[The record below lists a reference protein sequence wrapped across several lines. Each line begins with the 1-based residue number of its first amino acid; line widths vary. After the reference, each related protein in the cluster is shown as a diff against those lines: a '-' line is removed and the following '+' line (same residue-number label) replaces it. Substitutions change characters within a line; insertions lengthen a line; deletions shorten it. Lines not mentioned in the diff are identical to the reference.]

1 MDQRTLCLQYYMH
14 YYHNYTWRRKLLA
27 AIIVCLGMYWYK
39 INVRKRKRKS
49 ITYAPMFERDVE
61 RMSRLNRMYY
71 GTEANCISELRM
83 RKFVFHK
90 LCANLR
96 HRGLLVDTFHVTL
109 EEQVAMF
116 IHVVGHNW
124 KNRSIG
130 FEFYQSGETV
140 SRYFNAVLDA
150 LCLLARDV
158 ICIRTIETHSK
169 ITSSSRF
176 HPYFEGCIGAL
187 DGTHI
192 PACVPIHMQDRFRGR
207 KSFPTQNVLAAVD
220 FDLRFTYVL
229 AGWEGSAHDSY
240 VLQDALSRPN
250 GLKIPEDG
258 ILTHGFKL
266 KLSLVLS

>member
-14 YYHNYTWRRKLLA
+14 YYHYYMWRRILLA

-71 GTEANCISELRM
+71 GTEANCISEPRM

-96 HRGLLVDTFHVTL
+96 RRGLLVDTFHVTVDSSML
-109 EEQVAMF
+109 WVITE
-116 IHVVGHNW
+116 

-130 FEFYQSGETV
+130 FEFYRSGETV

-158 ICIRTIETHSK
+158 ICIRTIKTHSK

-176 HPYFEGCIGAL
+176 HPYFEVHPKLFTSICNVFIGS
-187 DGTHI
+187 I
-192 PACVPIHMQDRFRGR
+192 QSV
-207 KSFPTQNVLAAVD
+207 
-220 FDLRFTYVL
+220 
-229 AGWEGSAHDSY
+229 
-240 VLQDALSRPN
+240 
-250 GLKIPEDG
+250 
-258 ILTHGFKL
+258 
-266 KLSLVLS
+266 